1 MNIVKRTAGL
11 LWMALA
17 PASLWFLVST
27 ALQEVARKPVMDT
40 KVQWSVF
47 CVVFIPISVGLFLFG
62 WYALKGEYDHLP
74 ESSGELDV
82 D

>member
-1 MNIVKRTAGL
+1 MNLVKRIAGF

-17 PASLWFLVST
+17 PVALWFLVST
-27 ALQEVARKPVMDT
+27 ALQRSPESPSRT
-40 KVQWSVF
+40 RRIQWSVF
-47 CVVFIPISVGLFLFG
+47 CLVFLPISVGLFLFG
-62 WYALKGEYDHLP
+62 WYAVKGEYDSLP